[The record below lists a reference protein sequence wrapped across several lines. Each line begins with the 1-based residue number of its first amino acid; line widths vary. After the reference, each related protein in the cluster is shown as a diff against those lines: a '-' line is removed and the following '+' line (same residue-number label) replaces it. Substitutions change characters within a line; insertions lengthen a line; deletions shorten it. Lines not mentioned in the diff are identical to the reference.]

1 MNYSNGSS
9 PDAGNAGTGP
19 GSSPQESA
27 EAASFAAASEDVTPI
42 FTQSDFSEVL
52 SPEVDLQAGASADQ
66 ASELARLTAE
76 LEAAKAL
83 ATQNH
88 DAYVRALA
96 ETENI
101 RRRSADEVSKAHK
114 FAIESFAE
122 ALIPAKDSLEMALSV
137 PNQTLESLREG
148 VEATLRQLSTGFE
161 KGRLQEINPVGEKF
175 DPHRHQ
181 AVSMVPGTS
190 VEPPVASNHV
200 VAVLQKGYLIADR
213 VLRPALVAVAQ

>member
-1 MNYSNGSS
+1 MSDTKQTGETAFTGQ
-9 PDAGNAGTGP
+9 PAGNPDQTTGEEVSFSTANDPTQAGFAP
-19 GSSPQESA
+19 GA
-27 EAASFAAASEDVTPI
+27 DFADI
-42 FTQSDFSEVL
+42 G
-52 SPEVDLQAGASADQ
+52 LQATGGLSLEAELDRLKHELASAQ
-66 ASELARLTAE
+66 AKAQDNHDLYLRSVAE
-76 LEAAKAL
+76 LENL
-83 ATQNH
+83 
-88 DAYVRALA
+88 
-96 ETENI
+96 

-122 ALIPAKDSLEMALSV
+122 ALIPAKDSLEMALTI

-148 VEATLRQLSTGFE
+148 VEATLRQLSSGFE

-181 AVSMVPGTS
+181 AVSMVPGNS
-190 VEPPVASNHV
+190 VEPPVPSNHV

>member
-1 MNYSNGSS
+1 MSDMNTAHPTDNN
-9 PDAGNAGTGP
+9 GNAQGSGQTEATAPGASFDSPESVSFGQDAPETGIP
-19 GSSPQESA
+19 ADFGMDATPALDLAMEVERLQRELAMAQAQALTNHENYLRAVA
-27 EAASFAAASEDVTPI
+27 EA
-42 FTQSDFSEVL
+42 
-52 SPEVDLQAGASADQ
+52 
-66 ASELARLTAE
+66 
-76 LEAAKAL
+76 
-83 ATQNH
+83 
-88 DAYVRALA
+88 
-96 ETENI
+96 ENI

-122 ALIPAKDSLEMALSV
+122 ALIPARDSLEMALTI

-148 VEATLRQLSTGFE
+148 VEATLRQLTTGFE
-161 KGRLQEINPVGEKF
+161 KGRLQEINPVGQKF

-181 AVSMVPGTS
+181 AVSMVPGNS